1 MRHQGLSQNSW
12 QALSS
17 FYAKRSNIFLME
29 NRNILYLIIKIVAI
43 KKTTESGT
51 GFNEFEPGLNSKG
64 SSTTYLKS
72 VIQDLSMSYR

>member
-1 MRHQGLSQNSW
+1 
-12 QALSS
+12 
-17 FYAKRSNIFLME
+17 ME
-29 NRNILYLIIKIVAI
+29 NANILYLIIKIVAI